1 MNTKKSL
8 LIYTI
13 ITYTVTWLFWL
24 PSLLTTNGSAE
35 YEILNDILLKIGTF
49 IPTIIGLVLAMII
62 GKKNEAADM
71 LRSLIKFRCRLY
83 WYLYTFL
90 NIPAVMMVTYFV
102 YKLLGGTVDTSN
114 FSATFIL
121 PAFFIILFL
130 MGPLGEEA
138 GWRGFALKRLLH
150 FWSPLKSAFV
160 LGLIW
165 ALWHSPLFFINGT
178 VQNDLFNNG
187 RFIAFFG
194 YIVYTI
200 MISLHIA
207 VLYVKT
213 NGSIL
218 ITMIFHTMSN
228 LVLGI
233 CPLFLNTKGAVIF
246 LIVLTLNTIIVYL
259 LNKTSIITK
268 RYNEE
273 AACQK
278 KINCGTARRNK

>member
-62 GKKNEAADM
+62 GKKNEAADI
-71 LRSLIKFRCRLY
+71 LRSLIKFRFRLY

-121 PAFFIILFL
+121 PRFL
-130 MGPLGEEA
+130 
-138 GWRGFALKRLLH
+138 
-150 FWSPLKSAFV
+150 
-160 LGLIW
+160 
-165 ALWHSPLFFINGT
+165 
-178 VQNDLFNNG
+178 
-187 RFIAFFG
+187 
-194 YIVYTI
+194 
-200 MISLHIA
+200 
-207 VLYVKT
+207 
-213 NGSIL
+213 
-218 ITMIFHTMSN
+218 
-228 LVLGI
+228 
-233 CPLFLNTKGAVIF
+233 
-246 LIVLTLNTIIVYL
+246 
-259 LNKTSIITK
+259 
-268 RYNEE
+268 
-273 AACQK
+273 
-278 KINCGTARRNK
+278 

>member
-1 MNTKKSL
+1 
-8 LIYTI
+8 
-13 ITYTVTWLFWL
+13 
-24 PSLLTTNGSAE
+24 
-35 YEILNDILLKIGTF
+35 
-49 IPTIIGLVLAMII
+49 
-62 GKKNEAADM
+62 
-71 LRSLIKFRCRLY
+71 
-83 WYLYTFL
+83 
-90 NIPAVMMVTYFV
+90 
-102 YKLLGGTVDTSN
+102 
-114 FSATFIL
+114 
-121 PAFFIILFL
+121 

-138 GWRGFALKRLLH
+138 GWRGFALKSMLH

-178 VQNDLFNNG
+178 VQNDLFNNS

-207 VLYVKT
+207 VLYVT

-218 ITMIFHTMSN
+218 ITIIFHTMSN

-233 CPLFLNTKGAVIF
+233 CPLFLNAKGAVIF
-246 LIVLTLNTIIVYL
+246 LIVLTVNTIIVYL
-259 LNKTSIITK
+259 LNKTSITTK